1 MLHSLESIYQF
12 YNSAMRYVPRLII
25 ELQSHFSPQNST
37 AFMRIRMFSRE
48 YKLFKK
54 LAFFENILAFFLRSG
69 IIEQA
74 WSYLYAH
81 QLNFLKL
88 RCKIWSVRQTKKRQ
102 RTFNSS
108 TVVQYYIE
116 GPDGDLLKQL
126 CSCVSLEIQSMKNF
140 LTWVYI
146 RNVKKMI
153 YKIFKQY

>member
-12 YNSAMRYVPRLII
+12 YNSAMRYVPRLILGYSRTFPYRI
-25 ELQSHFSPQNST
+25 QLFSCEYVC
-37 AFMRIRMFSRE
+37 FRE
-48 YKLFKK
+48 NTSFLKSWPS
-54 LAFFENILAFFLRSG
+54 FLRSG

-74 WSYLYAH
+74 WSYRYAH

-88 RCKIWSVRQTKKRQ
+88 RCKIWSFRQTKKRQ

-108 TVVQYYIE
+108 TVAQYYIE
-116 GPDGDLLKQL
+116 GPDGDLIKQL
-126 CSCVSLEIQSMKNF
+126 CSWVSLEIQWMKSF
-140 LTWVYI
+140 STWVYI